1 MSRDL
6 WAYVQALWR
15 HWASLLAGP
24 TATVILLVWQVF
36 ARTNITPW
44 VFWLVALTGI
54 PLAGF
59 LAWRDEH
66 VKVLGQASAEQLEE
80 QRRLKALAEKMVDE
94 YVALARPR
102 HDAGPHALAG
112 LGLHALKSDALIR
125 DAIREMHARSGTDP
139 WSGSA
144 HVVEDVDLVRFF
156 ERVREKSFD
165 FLRDGTV
172 EDVARKVKAAGGH
185 RPSSA

>member
-1 MSRDL
+1 MWRDIWL
-6 WAYVQALWR
+6 YLQALWK

-36 ARTNITPW
+36 ARTNIPSW

-66 VKVLGQASAEQLEE
+66 MKVLGQASAEQLEE
-80 QRRLKALAEKMVDE
+80 QRRLRDRADKMVDE

-102 HDAGPHALAG
+102 HDAGPHALAT

-125 DAIREMHARSGTDP
+125 DAIQLMHERTGLDP
-139 WSGSA
+139 WSGYA
-144 HVVEDVDLVRFF
+144 RFVEGVDLVKFF
-156 ERVREKSFD
+156 ERVQEMKFD

-172 EDVARKVKAAGGH
+172 EDVTRKVKAADGY
-185 RPSSA
+185 RPR